1 MRKCL
6 LILLLVALTLP
17 MMSGIALAQEEEPK
31 EESKEESKTV
41 EELYLEGRA
50 RYKARDFTG
59 AIESFK
65 GAYKLERNPNFA
77 YNIAKIY
84 EKLKDWDNAIKF
96 YNEFLVLPDIK
107 EKDRKFALEK
117 TKELERIK
125 QIEEEKAN
133 QHPMPDKPP
142 NVSYNTGY
150 IIMGTGGA
158 LLITGAVFGVLA
170 NGKQSAF
177 EDATTSEEKIA
188 AKDSGKTYALVAD
201 IGMGLGLVTAGVGL
215 VVHLI
220 GGDAAERDASK
231 VASSKKTQ
239 SQVVPWVST
248 QGGGM
253 SWTLRF

>member
-6 LILLLVALTLP
+6 LIFLL
-17 MMSGIALAQEEEPK
+17 IALFLPTTDANAQDQD
-31 EESKEESKTV
+31 ESETI

-50 RYKARDFTG
+50 RYKARDFKG

-65 GAYKLERNPNFA
+65 SAYKLERNPNFA

-84 EKLKDWDNAIKF
+84 EKLKDWDNAITY

-117 TKELERIK
+117 TKELEELKELDAQRK
-125 QIEEEKAN
+125 AKAEEKERD
-133 QHPMPDKPP
+133 PVVKPAP
-142 NVSYNTGY
+142 EVDHTTSYVLL
-150 IIMGTGGA
+150 GTGGA
-158 LLITGAVFGVLA
+158 LLVTGAVFGVLA
-170 NGKQSAF
+170 NGQQSAF
-177 EDATTSEEKIA
+177 DDATTSQQKIDA
-188 AKDSGKTYALVAD
+188 RDTGKSYALIAD
-201 IGMGLGLVTAGVGL
+201 VGMGLGVVTAGVGL
-215 VVHLI
+215 VLYFMGSSEAPPV
-220 GGDAAERDASK
+220 ESK
-231 VASSKKTQ
+231 GASSNEAQ